1 MDPYGFDVAVK
12 KMKLEEYD
20 RKDHPDWTGSNIMP
34 YFQTNVSDNGMD
46 LWPEYMFE
54 TKQVYYATMPE
65 NDYRG
70 LDEVNYMEQWNK
82 DDHPWKLSSY
92 IDPERRA
99 SYMGSGYLL
108 NSHRKM
114 RPHRSWWSCTIPLN
128 LFVPA
133 KLFKVID
140 DLNKIHNDMEITDFY
155 RIGYVH
161 RQSQYDFDGYLMY
174 NPDSW
179 DIGEIFQ
186 RLNNTDFNTV
196 Q

>member
-1 MDPYGFDVAVK
+1 MYQITEWIYG
-12 KMKLEEYD
+12 
-20 RKDHPDWTGSNIMP
+20 
-34 YFQTNVSDNGMD
+34 
-46 LWPEYMFE
+46 PEYMFE

-70 LDEVNYMEQWNK
+70 LDEVDYMEQWNK

-92 IDPERRA
+92 IDPERRN

-114 RPHRSWWSCTIPLN
+114 RPHRSWWTCTIPLN

-174 NPDSW
+174 NPKSL
-179 DIGEIFQ
+179 DIGQIFQ
-186 RLNNTDFNTV
+186 RLNNTDFTKV
-196 Q
+196 T